1 MDKKLRKIV
10 YDIINLEKEC
20 QAGNNIKEN
29 MEKMTKI
36 MGSLEIEELLKVCD
50 CLEKNLTE

>member
-29 MEKMTKI
+29 MEKMTEI
-36 MGSLEIEELLKVCD
+36 MGSLEIEDLLKVCD